1 MTKILTKEEWRR
13 RRRVRSI
20 AMTTIIAL
28 LMLTII
34 TFSLFIV
41 AKILSDRVGTNHD
54 GKKTLTETLSNGEVI
69 KVKYLTPSR
78 YSRPQTQLKRINGI
92 VIHYTANPGTT
103 ADNNRSYFEGL
114 KDKKTTYASSHYI
127 IGIEGEIIQCIPL
140 TEISYASNERN
151 DDTIAIECCHPDETG
166 EFTEETYRSL
176 VSLTAALC
184 MEFDLK
190 KSDILRHYDVT
201 QKLCPL
207 YYVENEEA
215 WEIFK
220 EDVMQ
225 EVALGIQNP

>member
-1 MTKILTKEEWRR
+1 MTKILTRAEWQRR
-13 RRRVRSI
+13 RRIRSI
-20 AMTTIIAL
+20 AMKTIIAL

-34 TFSLFIV
+34 IFSIFIV
-41 AKILSDRVGTNHD
+41 AKILTDHLGTSNE

-69 KVKYLTPSR
+69 KVRYLTPSR
-78 YSRPQTQLKRINGI
+78 FSRPQIQLKRINGI

-127 IGIEGEIIQCIPL
+127 VGIEGEVIQCIPL
-140 TEISYASNERN
+140 SEISYASNERN

-166 EFTEETYRSL
+166 KFTEETYRTL
-176 VSLTAALC
+176 VALTAALC

-190 KSDILRHYDVT
+190 ESDILRHYDVT
-201 QKLCPL
+201 EKLCPL
-207 YYVENEEA
+207 YYVKNEEA